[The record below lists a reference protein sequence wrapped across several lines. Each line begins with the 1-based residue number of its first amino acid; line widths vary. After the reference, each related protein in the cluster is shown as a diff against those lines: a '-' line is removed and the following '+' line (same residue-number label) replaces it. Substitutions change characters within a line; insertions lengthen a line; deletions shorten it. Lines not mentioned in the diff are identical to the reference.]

1 MHPSEVEAV
10 LKTMKIAVDSR
21 EQQTEQSKHRYA
33 QFGVPHYRQK
43 LNFGDYTA
51 TFILPDGTEFSLE
64 NRVAI
69 ERKMNLDE
77 IINCFLYE
85 NERFEREFLRARDAD
100 AKLYILIEGASWK
113 QAYAGQYR
121 SRIHPNALVA
131 FLLAW
136 LARYNCQIIMVDST
150 LSGRM
155 IHDILYREAKEI
167 LSGMVDDERTGDM
180 DKA

>member
-1 MHPSEVEAV
+1 MHPSEVDAV
-10 LKTMKIAVDSR
+10 LKTMRIAVDSR

-33 QFGVPHYRQK
+33 QFGVPYYRQK

-51 TFILPDGTEFSLE
+51 VFALPDGTEFSLE

-85 NERFEREFLRARDAD
+85 NGRFEREFLRARDAN
-100 AKLYILIEGASWK
+100 AKLYLLIEAASWK

-121 SRIHPNALVA
+121 SQIHPNALVA
-131 FLLAW
+131 FMLAW

-167 LSGMVDDERTGDM
+167 LSGMVDDE
-180 DKA
+180 